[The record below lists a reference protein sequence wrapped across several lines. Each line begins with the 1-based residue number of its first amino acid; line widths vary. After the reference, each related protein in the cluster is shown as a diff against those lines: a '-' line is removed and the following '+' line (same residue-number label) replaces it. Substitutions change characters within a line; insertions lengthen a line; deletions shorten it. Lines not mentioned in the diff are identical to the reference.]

1 MIKNNN
7 RKYRTKMEERI
18 FEAYTLTNAAKRKK
32 DVELPNTIMKS
43 LTYIEYSEDINTVHS
58 S

>member
-1 MIKNNN
+1 
-7 RKYRTKMEERI
+7 MEERQ
-18 FEAYTLTNAAKRKK
+18 FKAYTPTNAVKRKK

-43 LTYIEYSEDINTVHS
+43 LTYIEYSEDINTVYS